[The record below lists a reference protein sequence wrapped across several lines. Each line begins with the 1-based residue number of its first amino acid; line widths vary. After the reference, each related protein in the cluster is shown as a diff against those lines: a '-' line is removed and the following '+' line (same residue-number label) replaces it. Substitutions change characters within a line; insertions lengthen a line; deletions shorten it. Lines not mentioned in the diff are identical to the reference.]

1 MKMNR
6 KSKQIASWLLVI
18 IFFLILEVF
27 SGPAPLSAQNANLG
41 VSFADGRLLGFY
53 FSISKYFNV
62 PSETVI
68 DIRSRYRLAD
78 EDLPVVFFIARQ
90 ARVEPALIID
100 LRLKGLS
107 WWDISV
113 HFGLSPEVFFV
124 PVTVAKIGPPYGK
137 AYGYYRH
144 YHGQKKWGE
153 VILSDEDIIN
163 LVNLKFLAETH
174 QAEPERI
181 MEMRARGLG
190 FVDIHEAIQM
200 QKNKGDGPDRGKAGE
215 QKGKSEKKGKGKN
228 K

>member
-1 MKMNR
+1 
-6 KSKQIASWLLVI
+6 
-18 IFFLILEVF
+18 
-27 SGPAPLSAQNANLG
+27 
-41 VSFADGRLLGFY
+41 LLGFY

-78 EDLPVVFFIARQ
+78 EDLPVVFFIAKQ
-90 ARVEPALIID
+90 ARVEPSLIIN

-113 HFGLSPEVFFV
+113 QFGLNPEIFFV
-124 PVTVAKIGPPYGK
+124 PVTVVKIGPPYGK

-153 VILSDEDIIN
+153 VMLSDEDIIN
-163 LVNLKFLAETH
+163 LVNLKFLAEIH

-190 FVDIHEAIQM
+190 FVDIHESIQM
-200 QKNKGDGPDRGKAGE
+200 QKNKGQGQDKGKTEE
-215 QKGKSEKKGKGKN
+215 QKDKSEKKGKGKN

>member
-1 MKMNR
+1 MTGRAKR
-6 KSKQIASWLLVI
+6 IASWLFII
-18 IFFLILEVF
+18 IFFLILELF
-27 SGPAPLSAQNANLG
+27 SGPAPLSAQNVNLG

-78 EDLPVVFFIARQ
+78 EDLPVVFFIAKQ
-90 ARVEPALIID
+90 ARVEPSLIIN

-113 HFGLSPEVFFV
+113 QFGLNPEIFFV
-124 PVTVAKIGPPYGK
+124 PVTVVKIGPPYGK

-153 VILSDEDIIN
+153 VMLSDEDIIN
-163 LVNLKFLAETH
+163 LVNLKFLAEIH
-174 QAEPERI
+174 KAEPERI

-190 FVDIHEAIQM
+190 FVDIHESIQM
-200 QKNKGDGPDRGKAGE
+200 QKNKGQGQDKGKTEE
-215 QKGKSEKKGKGKN
+215 QKDKSEKKGKGKN

>member
-1 MKMNR
+1 MTGRAKR
-6 KSKQIASWLLVI
+6 IASWLFII
-18 IFFLILEVF
+18 IFFLILELF
-27 SGPAPLSAQNANLG
+27 SGPAPLSAQNVNLG
-41 VSFADGRLLGFY
+41 VSFADSRLLGFY

-78 EDLPVVFFIARQ
+78 EDLPVVFFIAKQ
-90 ARVEPALIID
+90 ARVEPSLIIN

-113 HFGLSPEVFFV
+113 QFGLNPEIFFV
-124 PVTVAKIGPPYGK
+124 PVTVVKIGPPYGK

-163 LVNLKFLAETH
+163 LVNLKFIADT
-174 QAEPERI
+174 QQVEPERI

-190 FVDIHEAIQM
+190 FVDIHESIQM
-200 QKNKGDGPDRGKAGE
+200 QKNKGQGRDKGKTEE
-215 QKGKSEKKGKGKN
+215 QKDKSEKKGKGKN